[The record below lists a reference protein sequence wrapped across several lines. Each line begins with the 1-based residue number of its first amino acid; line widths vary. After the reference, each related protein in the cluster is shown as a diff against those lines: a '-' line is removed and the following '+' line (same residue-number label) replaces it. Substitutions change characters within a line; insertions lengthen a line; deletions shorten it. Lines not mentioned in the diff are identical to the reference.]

1 MKPRHINHKQ
11 DRLFQQRL
19 SELLN
24 PRHELLQLSKQ
35 IDWKAIEQQVI
46 PYFEEEGRP
55 AKPIRLIVG
64 MFMLQQISG
73 LSDEMTV
80 YRWVEN
86 PYWQLFCGYD
96 FYSGIFRLILQLS
109 FVGDIG
115 SRKMV

>member
-46 PYFEEEGRP
+46 PYFEG
-55 AKPIRLIVG
+55 
-64 MFMLQQISG
+64 
-73 LSDEMTV
+73 
-80 YRWVEN
+80 
-86 PYWQLFCGYD
+86 
-96 FYSGIFRLILQLS
+96 
-109 FVGDIG
+109 
-115 SRKMV
+115 